1 MTGAMFWQVESV
13 SLRICMQQPDRL
25 IAGASCP
32 CLFCRRQPVRGK
44 RVQCQPPNANPNV
57 AECHR

>member
-13 SLRICMQQPDRL
+13 SLRIQLTPGSLD
-25 IAGASCP
+25 
-32 CLFCRRQPVRGK
+32 CRCFLPVRILLRQPARGK

>member
-1 MTGAMFWQVESV
+1 MFWQVESV
-13 SLRICMQQPDRL
+13 CLRIQL
-25 IAGASCP
+25 TAGS
-32 CLFCRRQPVRGK
+32 LDCRCFLPVRILLRQPARGK